1 MMIRKPWWQVYM
13 NEATDGTEG
22 GASGGAAEGDADAE
36 GGDASGEPAGEP
48 KDMLEAINRGL
59 DGKTETASTLS
70 AEEQA
75 AADAKAAEEKAE
87 KELAEKVAA
96 GDPAAIA
103 AKAEADAKKA
113 AEAAKPKDLKTLEL
127 TDADKKMM
135 KAATAT
141 RYNEVLTIAKTERAR
156 ADAAE
161 ARAST
166 LAESRDAILG
176 VLEQTQTSDEDL
188 VQLLEFNR
196 LTKTGKPED
205 LKAALGVVN
214 AQRAHLMKALGVA
227 GDGYDPLQEHPDL
240 LKDVE
245 DQKITQERALELVA
259 NRRAEAL
266 RRAGETK
273 AKTAE
278 DKAAQQAEQQ
288 SNAIAS
294 IEKWGLDKARTDIDY
309 KAKEPTI
316 TARIE
321 QIVRDYPPHLW
332 LKTIENVYAA
342 IVVSK
347 PAAAANVGGGKPLRP
362 SGAKPGGAAP
372 SSMSEAIDQAL
383 GYAKT

>member
-1 MMIRKPWWQVYM
+1 MFKQMWWRRYQD
-13 NEATDGTEG
+13 ETSDEGTGDAGGGAPAGEGGEGAGTE
-22 GASGGAAEGDADAE
+22 SAAQ
-36 GGDASGEPAGEP
+36 PAGEP

-59 DGKTETASTLS
+59 DKKTDAAPVLL

-75 AADAKAAEEKAE
+75 AADAKAAEDKAAE
-87 KELAEKVAA
+87 ELAAKVAA

-103 AKAEADAKKA
+103 AKAAADAKA
-113 AEAAKPKDLKTLEL
+113 AEDAKKPKDLKTLEL
-127 TDADKKMM
+127 TPEDKRVM
-135 KAATAT
+135 KGKTAE

-156 ADAAE
+156 AEAAE
-161 ARAST
+161 TRAAQSDQAR
-166 LAESRDAILG
+166 EAILG
-176 VLEQTQTSDEDL
+176 VLEQTHTSDDDL

-245 DQKITQERALELVA
+245 DQKITQERALEIVA

-266 RRAGETK
+266 RKAGESK
-273 AKTAE
+273 ANAS
-278 DKAAQQAEQQ
+278 AEQTRLAQ
-288 SNAIAS
+288 EEQTSAISA
-294 IEKWGLDKARTDIDY
+294 IEKWGMEKARTDIDY

-321 QIVRDYPPHLW
+321 QIVRDYPPKLW

-372 SSMSEAIDQAL
+372 TSMEEAISQGL